1 VEEADDLAPLDQL
14 HREADVLARVDLE
27 RPAIE
32 VLALGVLE
40 GQRLRVADDHHHDA
54 AGAEHVEARLEV
66 AELLDRRAVALAVAA
81 ADLLDRVD
89 LVLRAEVLVDQRLER
104 VARVE
109 RDRRVTVRAVRD
121 QVVDGVA
128 ELVVVARLEL
138 VGLAR
143 VERVAGDVELAGA
156 GLDVEEQRVRVGGE
170 RGLADTRRAVDEHA
184 RRQIQA
190 TPDDQ
195 LREVRMRLRWSLR
208 RRRCD
213 RGRARAV
220 GCRGGRPWCGRLWRF
235 ARDRCCHAD
244 GSSWP
249 CGRVTPLPRFERS
262 PVPNELIRAG
272 RCMGRR
278 SMRGQSTPR
287 RTRTCRDLARMRRG
301 SAAQCPQHRE
311 RALP

>member
-1 VEEADDLAPLDQL
+1 MT
-14 HREADVLARVDLE
+14 
-27 RPAIE
+27 ITMT
-32 VLALGVLE
+32 
-40 GQRLRVADDHHHDA
+40 
-54 AGAEHVEARLEV
+54 AGAEHVEARQEV
-66 AELLDRRAVALAVAA
+66 AQLLDRGAVALAVAA

-121 QVVDGVA
+121 EVVDGVA

-156 GLDVEEQRVRVGGE
+156 GLDVEEQRVRVRGE

-195 LREVRMRLRWSLR
+195 LREVRLRLRWSLA
-208 RRRCD
+208 
-213 RGRARAV
+213 G
-220 GCRGGRPWCGRLWRF
+220 
-235 ARDRCCHAD
+235 AD
-244 GSSWP
+244 AATG
-249 CGRVTPLPRFERS
+249 
-262 PVPNELIRAG
+262 AG
-272 RCMGRR
+272 RGPLVAAAAGRGAGACGALLGTGVA
-278 SMRGQSTPR
+278 MLMAPRGLAAGLR
-287 RTRTCRDLARMRRG
+287 RFCGLNARQFRMN
-301 SAAQCPQHRE
+301 
-311 RALP
+311 